1 MTQGYPDGV
10 PAFDL
15 GAFVEEKRDFF
26 EKWMLFE
33 TVKPRCRRY
42 TCTHCGNTFVHDAK
56 AMRDIDTPYDLYWD
70 RVTVNDRAVVAA
82 ANAKAEL
89 AEAPATAM
97 QLPDGTIVT
106 GKTSPLLGASAALM
120 LNALKTLAGIDDKV
134 ELISPSVIKPVQHL
148 KVDHLGNHNPRL
160 HVDEILIALSISAV
174 TSKRAALA
182 LEQIDKLK
190 GCQAH
195 SSVILSSADA
205 RTFKKL
211 GVDMTC
217 EPKYQIKKLYHAK

>member
-1 MTQGYPDGV
+1 MGV
-10 PAFDL
+10 NMAGNCIID
-15 GAFVEEKRDFF
+15 D
-26 EKWMLFE
+26 E
-33 TVKPRCRRY
+33 TVREASKQEIIRRY
-42 TCTHCGNTFVHDAK
+42 YEELCRQKENATESGAVGKIELLMQK
-56 AMRDIDTPYDLYWD
+56 AEIS
-70 RVTVNDRAVVAA
+70 VCDRAVVAA

-211 GVDMTC
+211 GIDMTC